1 MAKDFYFQDPWQ
13 WLSLYASIMF
23 MLRFFAAV
31 FSSNDRFK
39 GVVRGVVNVKFS
51 MSNKSNSSGAEQEK
65 ERESLLKSVGQL
77 NQIARMED
85 MDIILFILNGLSG
98 IVFCLTGIF
107 VNLWFNDALTGKG
120 IPPGFM
126 DLDDKVRMGYSL
138 SAFILMLLDIPAIL
152 YIVYFAKNRELL
164 ISTATMI
171 GAVEVAGGWCTCGSG
186 A

>member
-23 MLRFFAAV
+23 MLRYFASW
-31 FSSNDRFK
+31 FSYNGKFRFVIK
-39 GVVRGVVNVKFS
+39 GLINSK
-51 MSNKSNSSGAEQEK
+51 KNSSTEGEK
-65 ERESLLKSVGQL
+65 QALLDNMIKINS
-77 NQIARMED
+77 IARMED
-85 MDIILFILNGLSG
+85 ADIVLLVLNGLSG
-98 IVFCLTGIF
+98 IVFCLIGIF

-138 SAFILMLLDIPAIL
+138 SSFILMLLDVPVILNIL
-152 YIVYFAKNRELL
+152 YLKYNSEVL
-164 ISTATMI
+164 IAASYS
-171 GAVEVAGGWCTCGSG
+171 GAFDAVGITGALDTAGGWCKCGG